1 LYHLTRVSYSALHEF
16 CILIEFGIAEPDA
29 SVPAA
34 QVKEEAPP
42 VTSEIVPATTTSEP
56 DSGPVAVESVPSTK
70 EEDVSGVT
78 VALSVVEPENP
89 AEPGVVKAAEPESV
103 KAVEPEVVKAEQEE
117 VSS

>member
-1 LYHLTRVSYSALHEF
+1 M
-16 CILIEFGIAEPDA
+16 LIEFGIAEPDA

-34 QVKEEAPP
+34 QVKAEAPP

-56 DSGPVAVESVPSTK
+56 DSGPVALVVESIPSTK
-70 EEDVSGVT
+70 EEDVPSVT
-78 VALSVVEPENP
+78 VALPVVEPEKS

-103 KAVEPEVVKAEQEE
+103 KAVEPEVEKAVEPEVVKAEEKE